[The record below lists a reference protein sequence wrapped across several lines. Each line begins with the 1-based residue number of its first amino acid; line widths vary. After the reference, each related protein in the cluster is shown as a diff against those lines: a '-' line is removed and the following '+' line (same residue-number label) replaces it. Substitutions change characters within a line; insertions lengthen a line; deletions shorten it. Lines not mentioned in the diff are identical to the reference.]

1 MNDNLPLDP
10 GRMSAERNL
19 GQFSVTVEV
28 TLISVMVGVVI
39 FPLMDFATPL
49 LRDLKFEYWPYIL
62 CGTVIVINVWAE
74 VIVHTLSIVSWP
86 LDIVRNA
93 LYIGTAV
100 IIAILMH
107 FLSDPRSWFTL
118 SVLTALMVVLI
129 TWYDLRII
137 GRKQRAAVSPPAR
150 ALFATLLKRQRR
162 SLAQGALYLAFNLV
176 AIAFAFGMP
185 EFFIEQR
192 GHLLF
197 ITIQLIGGAFTL
209 VRTINDFSAW
219 SEPIL
224 RVAMQDLGR
233 PESQQ

>member
-1 MNDNLPLDP
+1 MNDNSPLDP
-10 GRMSAERNL
+10 GRVRAERDL
-19 GQFSVTVEV
+19 GQFSVTIEV
-28 TLISVMVGVVI
+28 TLISVMVGVII

-62 CGTVIVINVWAE
+62 AGTVIVINVWTE

-107 FLSDPRSWFTL
+107 FLADPRSWFTL
-118 SVLTALMVVLI
+118 SVLTALMIVLI
-129 TWYDLRII
+129 TWYDLRVI
-137 GRKQRAAVSPPAR
+137 GRKQRSAVSIPAR

-162 SLAQGALYLAFNLV
+162 SLVQGALYLAFNLV
-176 AIAFAFGMP
+176 ATAFAFGMP
-185 EFFIEQR
+185 EFFIDQR

-197 ITIQLIGGAFTL
+197 IAVQLTGGVFTL
-209 VRTINDFSAW
+209 ARTINDFSAW

-224 RVAMQDLGR
+224 RVAMQDLDL
-233 PESQQ
+233 PLSQR

>member
-1 MNDNLPLDP
+1 MNDHPPLDP
-10 GRMSAERNL
+10 GRASAERNL

-62 CGTVIVINVWAE
+62 CGTMIVINVWAE

-93 LYIGTAV
+93 LYIGSAV
-100 IIAILMH
+100 IIAVLMH
-107 FLSDPRSWFTL
+107 FLADPRSWFTL
-118 SVLTALMVVLI
+118 SVFTALMVVLI
-129 TWYDLRII
+129 TWYDLRVI
-137 GRKQRAAVSPPAR
+137 GRKQRSAVSPPAR
-150 ALFATLLKRQRR
+150 ALFETLLKRQRR
-162 SLAQGALYLAFNLV
+162 SLVQGALYLAFNFV
-176 AIAFAFGMP
+176 ATTFAFRMP
-185 EFFIEQR
+185 DFFIEQH

-197 ITIQLIGGAFTL
+197 ITLQLIGSVFTL
-209 VRTINDFSAW
+209 ARTVNDFSAW

-224 RVAMQDLGR
+224 RVAMQELDL
-233 PESQQ
+233 PASQ